1 MNCIIDGIDFFSLEA
16 QKYYS
21 TPNSWSAEKKK
32 ENAMNKIFSL
42 GWYGA
47 RKVDGVFGMI
57 GRNLDGEIFWRP
69 RAKNTKG
76 EFVNKIEWLPQI
88 HDFLKQVDPGTV
100 FLCETYI
107 PSHESAKETTSV
119 LNCLLPKSLKRQE
132 NEEYKLHIYIF
143 DILADGGESYL
154 NMKAIDR
161 FLRVEDYSTIYSNPY
176 VEWAKYYNGKELWN
190 MLQHLLASGYEGMV
204 ITRED
209 APYTPG
215 SRKQT
220 NTLKIKKEI
229 QETIDCIIIGSNSPT
244 KLSGTSM
251 PEEWEWWFNETTNE
265 KILASEYFAK
275 NHESIYKL
283 YVDGGPVVPVTKAW
297 FYGWAG
303 SLKLGLYDKGQE
315 IIYVGDLSGIT
326 EEQKENWKQ
335 LVGAVVEISCM
346 EITTNQNDGWGFRHP
361 RMLRIRD
368 DKPARECT
376 TDQVK

>member
-1 MNCIIDGIDFFSLEA
+1 MNCIIDGIDFYNLEA
-16 QKYYS
+16 MKYYS
-21 TPNSWSAEKKK
+21 VPNSWDAEKKK
-32 ENAMNKIFSL
+32 QNAMNKIFSL
-42 GWYGA
+42 DWYGA

-88 HDFLKQVDPGTV
+88 HDFLKGIDPGTV

-107 PSHESAKETTSV
+107 PAHESAKDTTSV

-161 FLRVEDYSTIYSNPY
+161 FLRVEDYSIIYNNSY
-176 VEWAKYYNGKELWN
+176 VEWAKYYSGKELWD
-190 MLQHLLASGYEGMV
+190 MLQHLLANGYEGMV
-204 ITRED
+204 ITRKD

-229 QETIDCIIIGSNSPT
+229 QETIDCIIIGANSPT

-251 PEEWEWWFNETTNE
+251 PEEWEWWFNEATNE
-265 KILASEYFAK
+265 KILASVYFIQ

-303 SLKLGLYDKGQE
+303 SLKLGLYDGDKL
-315 IIYVGDLSGIT
+315 IHVGDLSGVD
-326 EEQKENWKQ
+326 ESVKENWKDYIGK
-335 LVGAVVEISCM
+335 VIEISCM
-346 EITTNQNDGWGFRHP
+346 EISEDKDGNKGFRHP
-361 RMLRIRD
+361 RSLGFRN
-368 DKPARECT
+368 DKPASECT
-376 TDQVK
+376 IEQVK

>member
-1 MNCIIDGIDFFSLEA
+1 MNCIIDGIDFWNMPA

-32 ENAMNKIFSL
+32 ENATNKIFSL

-107 PSHESAKETTSV
+107 PSHESAKDTTSV

-161 FLRVEDYSTIYSNPY
+161 FLRVEDYSTIYNNPY
-176 VEWAKYYNGKELWN
+176 VEWAKYYNGKELWD
-190 MLQHLLASGYEGMV
+190 MLQHLLANGYEGMV

-215 SRKQT
+215 SRKSSY
-220 NTLKIKKEI
+220 TLKIKKEL
-229 QETIDCIIIGSNSPT
+229 QETVDCVIMGSNPPAYLYTGKEIESWPY
-244 KLSGTSM
+244 
-251 PEEWEWWFNETTNE
+251 WFDTLTNQ
-265 KILASEYFAK
+265 KILASEYFATH
-275 NHESIYKL
+275 HETIYKL
-283 YVDGGPVVPVTKAW
+283 YNDGGHIEPVTKTW

-303 SLKLGLYDKGQE
+303 SLQLGLYKDDKL
-315 IIYVGDLSGIT
+315 IHVGDLSGIT
-326 EEQKENWKQ
+326 DEIRQNWKNY
-335 LVGAVVEISCM
+335 VGTVVEISCM
-346 EITTNQNDGWGFRHP
+346 EISEDKNGNKGFRHP
-361 RMLRIRD
+361 RALNFMRD
-368 DKPARECT
+368 KNPKDCT
-376 TDQVK
+376 MEQIL